1 VEFRTSAQ
9 AAGAGQLAFMVF
21 IFAVG
26 TVARW
31 LGIDKEVVAYGIT
44 IADMIHM
51 LHAANLLVN
60 GFFAV
65 KHLITAHEPD
75 HE

>member
-1 VEFRTSAQ
+1 MI
-9 AAGAGQLAFMVF
+9 AFMAF

-31 LGIDKEVVAYGIT
+31 LRIDKEVLAYGIT
-44 IADMIHM
+44 IADIIHM

-60 GFFAV
+60 SYFAL

-75 HE
+75 DE